1 MNTTSDPAGMT
12 GPAGTTHAHRDGW
25 TDLLSGRHLVIVA
38 VMASGILLYAMNLYF
53 TAALM
58 PSIVADIG
66 GQRYYAWV
74 TTAFVISAIVASL
87 FVSRVLD
94 QRGPA
99 TAYLIAFAAFA
110 LGAAG
115 NAASPTME
123 VLIAGRVVQGLG
135 GGLLAGLGYAVIRTA
150 LPERHWA
157 RATGVVS
164 AMWGV
169 GTLFGPALGGLF
181 AELGL

>member
-12 GPAGTTHAHRDGW
+12 GTAGTTHAHRDGW
-25 TDLLSGRHLVIVA
+25 GDLLSGRHLVIVA

-94 QRGPA
+94 
-99 TAYLIAFAAFA
+99 
-110 LGAAG
+110 
-115 NAASPTME
+115 
-123 VLIAGRVVQGLG
+123 
-135 GGLLAGLGYAVIRTA
+135 
-150 LPERHWA
+150 
-157 RATGVVS
+157 
-164 AMWGV
+164 
-169 GTLFGPALGGLF
+169 
-181 AELGL
+181 